1 MTGRHS
7 PSFQFYPRDWLASS
21 SVRRMTLAERGAY
34 IDLLAYAWQDGGLPD
49 DDAEI
54 ARLLQVSLRVWR
66 TLAPRVRSRFQVQD
80 GQLINARLEG
90 VRAEQAAYRE
100 RRANAGRSGAAK
112 RWRNS
117 GPDDGTAT
125 TEPRIED
132 SPAIDLP
139 SSLPSSRHGPAIDL
153 PMAKHSSASASAS
166 ASERSQIRTG
176 GVLRRT
182 EDGAPTGI
190 SPPAADALTTRAGA
204 FCTRYRSTFYPEI
217 QGVAYTPQQ
226 RVEVSDLESAMRL
239 AMAYTDEQM
248 DAMARFFLAIPED
261 RDRMFKN
268 AKRTITM
275 LLNMA
280 EPIAKKLWGTHAA
293 SA

>member
-1 MTGRHS
+1 MSGRQS
-7 PSFQFYPRDWLASS
+7 PSFQFYARDWLASS

-80 GQLINARLEG
+80 GRLINARLEG

-100 RRANAGRSGAAK
+100 RRANSGRSGAAK

-125 TEPRIED
+125 TEPLIED
-132 SPAIDLP
+132 STAIDLP
-139 SSLPSSRHGPAIDL
+139 SSLPSSRHSTAIDL

-166 ASERSQIRTG
+166 ASASERSQIRTG
-176 GVLRRT
+176 GVISRT
-182 EDGAPTGI
+182 EDGADTEE
-190 SPPAADALTTRAGA
+190 SPPALWRRLWEHRWPEGICRTSHAELTELERLVAQFGAVDVTARIGRYLARPDAELVRRMHPLGIFLHQVNEYREQTDPLTAATQA
-204 FCTRYRSTFYPEI
+204 F
-217 QGVAYTPQQ
+217 
-226 RVEVSDLESAMRL
+226 VE
-239 AMAYTDEQM
+239 
-248 DAMARFFLAIPED
+248 
-261 RDRMFKN
+261 
-268 AKRTITM
+268 
-275 LLNMA
+275 
-280 EPIAKKLWGTHAA
+280 GT
-293 SA
+293 